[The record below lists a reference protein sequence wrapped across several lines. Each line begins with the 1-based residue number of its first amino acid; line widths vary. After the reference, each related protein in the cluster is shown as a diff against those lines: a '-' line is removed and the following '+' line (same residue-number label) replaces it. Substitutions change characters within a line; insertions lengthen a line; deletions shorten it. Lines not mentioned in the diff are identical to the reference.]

1 MRIRSANLAFAAAMA
16 ILPAGAFAQDVGV
29 FSEQQ
34 AEAVL
39 SDDKCPVKLPNGQC
53 ARTTEERA
61 WSLGTINQKPK
72 PADAANIQRT
82 PARKS
87 APDRSSD
94 RGTRVRAVPQAA
106 AVARPQQLPL
116 QFSLGSYELSPQSKA
131 NLANLANA
139 LKNQENLGKKIRI
152 TGHTDKS
159 GGAAMN
165 QTLSQR
171 RAEVAADYI
180 ASQGVDRS
188 RIEAVGRG
196 FDDILPG
203 VSAYSPTNRRVEVE
217 RIE

>member
-1 MRIRSANLAFAAAMA
+1 MQRISSVPPRASLRLIAPPIGARGSARYRRQ
-16 ILPAGAFAQDVGV
+16 PRWHG
-29 FSEQQ
+29 
-34 AEAVL
+34 
-39 SDDKCPVKLPNGQC
+39 
-53 ARTTEERA
+53 
-61 WSLGTINQKPK
+61 
-72 PADAANIQRT
+72 
-82 PARKS
+82 
-87 APDRSSD
+87 
-94 RGTRVRAVPQAA
+94 
-106 AVARPQQLPL
+106 QQLPL